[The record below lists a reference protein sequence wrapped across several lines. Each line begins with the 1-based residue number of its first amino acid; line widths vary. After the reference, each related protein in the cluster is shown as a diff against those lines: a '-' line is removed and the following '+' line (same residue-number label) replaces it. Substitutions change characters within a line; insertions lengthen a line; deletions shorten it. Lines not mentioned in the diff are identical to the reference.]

1 MQYFTWKLMS
11 EINSSDPEV
20 VAKAQRT
27 WDRNVAGYEK
37 QLELLLEHFS
47 EHQQRFWRDHAY
59 HLHDGT
65 VFQITLGDALE
76 TDVPVVLSRSPGSG
90 VAIDVTDGTGAWL
103 YELKYAGIE
112 AIDARLRGAAGSF
125 DGTLLERWLY
135 SELTGEGPVAYRH
148 SILFST
154 GSELS
159 VVFKRFSHSRKKLAR
174 SR

>member
-11 EINSSDPEV
+11 EINSTEPDV

-27 WDRNVAGYEK
+27 WDRNVAAYEK
-37 QLELLLEHFS
+37 QLEQLLEHFS
-47 EHQQRFWRDHAY
+47 EHQQRFWRDYAY

-65 VFQITLGDALE
+65 VFQMALGDALQ
-76 TDVPVVLSRSPGSG
+76 TDVPAVLPRSRGNDGAIEVV
-90 VAIDVTDGTGAWL
+90 DGDGAWL
-103 YELKYAGIE
+103 YELKYSRIE
-112 AIDARLRGAAGSF
+112 AVDARLRGAAG
-125 DGTLLERWLY
+125 GPNGMLLERWLY
-135 SELTGEGPVAYRH
+135 SELTAEGPVAYRH

-159 VVFKRFSHSRKKLAR
+159 VVFKRFSYSRKKLPK